1 VPSSHS
7 NALSIAPS
15 SSSTSAARFD
25 AIILSQHAG
34 KAAVHTRFS
43 DLVEKD
49 AASVIKARPSAEEE
63 AAVAEETQRAL
74 EGAISKKLNAGRS
87 AITRTSGGGGGDGN
101 GGGDGSRIIRYV
113 ADKDAA
119 GYSDALPVRMIK
131 MVEAQVDPLEPPKF
145 KHKKVPGGP
154 ADAAVPIMRSPPR
167 KVGLA
172 DQEAW
177 KIPSCVSNWK
187 NARGYVVPLDKRVA
201 ADGRGLLEPTINDGF
216 AKLSESLLIAERK
229 ARVEVETR
237 AAIQRKLQIKAKEDK
252 EAELR
257 ALAAKARMGRAGI
270 IDMSS
275 SSSSTSAPHQQWERG
290 GDIRSMKGEEH
301 NDHGNGGRR
310 RGHNEGVDENED
322 DGEEEEERG
331 DDPLR
336 PMSKEEL
343 EGNGDAS
350 MPQRPQAHNETDADY
365 RARLQRERERR
376 ELKRGR
382 DKMSRLDGASS
393 DQPPSSSLHQQS
405 NNNGG
410 GKRSRFNNNNDRDE
424 DRDVSEKIALGLLTG
439 QGVRKEG
446 GSAESLYDARLF
458 NQSEGVGGG
467 FGNDDEYNVYG
478 QAWRS
483 GSGGGASVGESIYRP
498 RASGGGG
505 GGGVLSSSDAD
516 KAINSLRTGATSRFS
531 STALPSQSSAV
542 HRPAGPV
549 EFERGKTDASSDPF
563 GLDSL
568 LASTTTSSTSSRRP
582 NALDAL
588 GKGRVGGGFMATVA
602 GGSTLG
608 ESSGR
613 SSLEFT
619 KSQ

>member
-1 VPSSHS
+1 
-7 NALSIAPS
+7 
-15 SSSTSAARFD
+15 
-25 AIILSQHAG
+25 
-34 KAAVHTRFS
+34 
-43 DLVEKD
+43 
-49 AASVIKARPSAEEE
+49 
-63 AAVAEETQRAL
+63 
-74 EGAISKKLNAGRS
+74 
-87 AITRTSGGGGGDGN
+87 
-101 GGGDGSRIIRYV
+101 
-113 ADKDAA
+113 
-119 GYSDALPVRMIK
+119 
-131 MVEAQVDPLEPPKF
+131 
-145 KHKKVPGGP
+145 
-154 ADAAVPIMRSPPR
+154 
-167 KVGLA
+167 
-172 DQEAW
+172 
-177 KIPSCVSNWK
+177 
-187 NARGYVVPLDKRVA
+187 
-201 ADGRGLLEPTINDGF
+201 
-216 AKLSESLLIAERK
+216 
-229 ARVEVETR
+229 
-237 AAIQRKLQIKAKEDK
+237 
-252 EAELR
+252 
-257 ALAAKARMGRAGI
+257 
-270 IDMSS
+270 
-275 SSSSTSAPHQQWERG
+275 
-290 GDIRSMKGEEH
+290 
-301 NDHGNGGRR
+301 
-310 RGHNEGVDENED
+310 
-322 DGEEEEERG
+322 
-331 DDPLR
+331 
-336 PMSKEEL
+336 MSKEEL
-343 EGNGDAS
+343 EGDGDAS

-382 DKMSRLDGASS
+382 DKISRLDGPSS
-393 DQPPSSSLHQQS
+393 DQPPFSSVHQHS

-424 DRDVSEKIALGLLTG
+424 DRDVSEKIALGQLTG

-446 GSAESLYDARLF
+446 GSAEALYDARLF

-483 GSGGGASVGESIYRP
+483 GSGGASVGESIYRP

-568 LASTTTSSTSSRRP
+568 LASTTSSSTSSRRP

-588 GKGRVGGGFMATVA
+588 GKGRVGGGGFMATVA

-608 ESSGR
+608 TGESSNR